1 MANYYTFLTEKE
13 NMGEVFT
20 FLLTKNT
27 KACRSLSSISHNSL
41 NPFLGGEYLVE
52 KSKYKG

>member
-13 NMGEVFT
+13 SMGEVFT
-20 FLLTKNT
+20 FLLTKYT